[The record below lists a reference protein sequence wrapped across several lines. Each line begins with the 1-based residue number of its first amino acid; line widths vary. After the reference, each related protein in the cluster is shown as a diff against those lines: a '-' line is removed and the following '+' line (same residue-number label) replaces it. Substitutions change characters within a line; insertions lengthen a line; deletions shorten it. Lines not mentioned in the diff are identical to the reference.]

1 MGTYKKTKFA
11 VDNSTYICYIAHMNT
26 MLLDSYTA
34 DKVTE
39 YLPSADALDA
49 LKVFFDA
56 LSDVTRLKIL
66 SALSVSPMCVTD
78 LAALTGINQT
88 TVSHNL
94 RILKSAR
101 VVSVTRQGKVAFY
114 SLTGRNVENVLNVA
128 VGAVFDAKE

>member
-1 MGTYKKTKFA
+1 
-11 VDNSTYICYIAHMNT
+11 MNT

-39 YLPSADALDA
+39 YLPSSDALDA

-56 LSDVTRLKIL
+56 LSDVTRLKII

-94 RILKSAR
+94 RILKSAK
-101 VVSVTRQGKVAFY
+101 VVSVKRQGKVAFY
-114 SLTGRNVENVLNVA
+114 SLTGRDVKNVLNTA
-128 VGAVFDAKE
+128 VGAVFDTK

>member
-1 MGTYKKTKFA
+1 
-11 VDNSTYICYIAHMNT
+11 MNT

-39 YLPSADALDA
+39 YLPSDDALGA

-78 LAALTGINQT
+78 LSALTGINQT
-88 TVSHNL
+88 TASHQL

-101 VVSVTRQGKVAFY
+101 VVNVKRQGKVMFY
-114 SLTGRNVENVLNVA
+114 SLSGKEIPKVMGLA
-128 VGAVFDAKE
+128 VDAVF